1 MYFQMAQ
8 VSCRVAAGL
17 TDPRKEAE
25 HKRFLPRRV
34 DGKENGFLM
43 LRCGEPRYITTLELL
58 RFQQRGGGWVLWVP
72 GPVLCGEQNCLWHD
86 SL

>member
-1 MYFQMAQ
+1 VAAGLTDPRKEAEHRQWQHSLYRTNDLDFRIPQ

-25 HKRFLPRRV
+25 HKRFIPRRI

-43 LRCGEPRYITTLELL
+43 LRCGEAAL
-58 RFQQRGGGWVLWVP
+58 
-72 GPVLCGEQNCLWHD
+72 
-86 SL
+86 

>member
-1 MYFQMAQ
+1 MAQ

-43 LRCGEPRYITTLELL
+43 LRCGERCCVT
-58 RFQQRGGGWVLWVP
+58 
-72 GPVLCGEQNCLWHD
+72 
-86 SL
+86 SLNAPSFPAAG